1 MLIVELCWRDL
12 FVEIVNKIWTACPLT
27 SSRNFFV
34 FITAVNVQCS
44 FSSERKRLEAF
55 RHLAFWS
62 GSGWKTQPSFQLI
75 LWFPCRVQSSASS
88 AFPNARGSSPAEKC
102 GFPLSICALSFSFIC
117 FPLYLNHVSSIS
129 LYYPLVIS
137 IVPPLWWVS
146 LLGQIYTST
155 EAWIK
160 RL

>member
-1 MLIVELCWRDL
+1 MTDTFIQ
-12 FVEIVNKIWTACPLT
+12 
-27 SSRNFFV
+27 SSLRCIQAILYTYQCYRKFFV
-34 FITAVNVQCS
+34 FIIAVNVQCP

-55 RHLAFWS
+55 RRLAFWS

-75 LWFPCRVQSSASS
+75 LCFPCRVQSSVSS
-88 AFPNARGSSPAEKC
+88 TFTSARGSCPAENC
-102 GFPLSICALSFSFIC
+102 SSPLSICALFFI
-117 FPLYLNHVSSIS
+117 YLFLSLPNHFSSIS